1 MCVNNKKNIEKIMRI
16 HIRKTT
22 VDDFSQT
29 ENLTRES
36 FWNVYKPGCDEH
48 LVLHNLR
55 KSESYIGELDLVALF
70 EGEII
75 GHIISTKAKI
85 IDSQNNEHTI
95 LCVGPLSVLSDFQ
108 KRGFGAELLNES
120 IKVAKEL
127 DYKGMILFGN
137 PDYYHRFGF
146 RNAQEYGITTKDG
159 LNFEPFMAL
168 ELHPNGL
175 DMMKGKFVED
185 NAFETQPNELIDF
198 EKQFPYKEKM
208 VTDTQL
214 K

>member
-75 GHIISTKAKI
+75 GHIISTKPKI
-85 IDSQNNEHTI
+85 ID
-95 LCVGPLSVLSDFQ
+95 
-108 KRGFGAELLNES
+108 
-120 IKVAKEL
+120 
-127 DYKGMILFGN
+127 
-137 PDYYHRFGF
+137 
-146 RNAQEYGITTKDG
+146 
-159 LNFEPFMAL
+159 
-168 ELHPNGL
+168 
-175 DMMKGKFVED
+175 
-185 NAFETQPNELIDF
+185 
-198 EKQFPYKEKM
+198 
-208 VTDTQL
+208 
-214 K
+214 